1 MMKLIFKSF
10 VPFLCFVLHFTK
22 IEKIVSLTVQKS
34 CQTPI
39 AHVLVNQ
46 NALTF
51 FHAIPNQI
59 NKVSMMQPAK
69 QSYLQKRWSRDCTLI
84 SLLFKCPQK
93 ITSHRLKVLALPTAC
108 FFFFLSFSL
117 EVNNVSIFE
126 AKRVPSFKN
135 IITLRRQ
142 VDVSKKKITLR
153 LANHGNETENK

>member
-69 QSYLQKRWSRDCTLI
+69 QSYLQIRCSHDCTLI
-84 SLLFKCPQK
+84 SSLENYFTQIKGTRFAHSMFL
-93 ITSHRLKVLALPTAC
+93 
-108 FFFFLSFSL
+108 FLSFL
-117 EVNNVSIFE
+117 FFGG
-126 AKRVPSFKN
+126 K
-135 IITLRRQ
+135 
-142 VDVSKKKITLR
+142 
-153 LANHGNETENK
+153 